1 MVPLL
6 TLISGL
12 AWTIVYAESI
22 GIGFRDKTYAVPI
35 AALALN
41 IAWESTYA
49 VHDLMTSVSIQ
60 AIVNLIWA
68 LADLA
73 IVFTF
78 FKFGRRELPMF
89 VTRRMFAAWGLLAFG
104 AAYAVQWLFLAQFGS
119 HDAARYSAFLQNT
132 LMSCLF
138 IQMFIA
144 RRGLRGQ
151 TLTIAIAKWIGTL
164 APTILF
170 GVIQGSRFLLGLGLL
185 CSVFDLVYIGL
196 VLWFQNRDD
205 GLASDQLPVTV
216 SASATNQV
224 CESPSAP

>member
-12 AWTIVYAESI
+12 AWTIVYVASI
-22 GIGFRDKTYAVPI
+22 RIGFRDKTYAVPI
-35 AALALN
+35 AALSLN

-60 AIVNLIWA
+60 AIVNLICA

-78 FKFGRRELPMF
+78 FKFGRRELPLF
-89 VTRRMFAAWGLLAFG
+89 VTRPMFAAWGLLAFA
-104 AAYAVQWLFLAQFGS
+104 AAYAVQWVFLAQFGT

-151 TLTIAIAKWIGTL
+151 TLTIAIAKSIGTL
-164 APTILF
+164 APTILSELSK
-170 GVIQGSRFLLGLGLL
+170 VRASFLALAFYAL
-185 CSVFDLVYIGL
+185 CSTWSISDLSCGFTTAVADWQAAGC
-196 VLWFQNRDD
+196 
-205 GLASDQLPVTV
+205 P
-216 SASATNQV
+216 
-224 CESPSAP
+224 